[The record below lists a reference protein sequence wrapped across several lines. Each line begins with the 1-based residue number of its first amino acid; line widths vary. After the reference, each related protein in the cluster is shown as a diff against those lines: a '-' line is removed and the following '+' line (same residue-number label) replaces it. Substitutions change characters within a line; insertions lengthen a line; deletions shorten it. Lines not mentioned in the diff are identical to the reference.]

1 MRSSLFS
8 VLWLLAFTFA
18 VAASAQAPCHYL
30 KSRSDLVGYETGGPY
45 KLEHFQ
51 LTKGRTD
58 LRDFLWQHWHRH
70 IKAIAEARVGTVD
83 VGVVTVLYIVQ
94 PNSQGLWGIDVEIG
108 RHLKPPLD
116 CSTFHA
122 DSLVRLPI
130 HRPDEDYPSQT
141 LGPYL
146 PDGSLP
152 KNLLAESD
160 GRGPKYYKV
169 ILLVNG
175 KSAGDSI

>member
-1 MRSSLFS
+1 MRGSSFLV
-8 VLWLLAFTFA
+8 VLVVTLMFA
-18 VAASAQAPCHYL
+18 VAASAQATCDHL
-30 KSRSDLVGYETGGPY
+30 KSRSDLVGYKTGGPY

-51 LTKGRTD
+51 LTNGRID

-83 VGVVTVLYIVQ
+83 RGVVTALYIVQ

-116 CSTFHA
+116 CATFHA
-122 DSLVRLPI
+122 DSLVRFPI
-130 HRPDEDYPSQT
+130 RKPDEDYPSQT

-152 KNLLAESD
+152 KNLLADSD

-169 ILLVNG
+169 ILVVNG
-175 KSAGDSI
+175 KSTGDSI